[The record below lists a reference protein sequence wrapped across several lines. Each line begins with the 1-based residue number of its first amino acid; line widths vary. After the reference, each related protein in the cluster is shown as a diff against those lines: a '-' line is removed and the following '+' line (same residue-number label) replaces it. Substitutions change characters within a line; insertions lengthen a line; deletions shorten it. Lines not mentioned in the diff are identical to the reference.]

1 MSKGRHGLE
10 ALLVPPEIPVAG
22 GPVETAPGKE
32 AHGVT
37 LAADLKSIAVV
48 LNLVDPV
55 GTGGHL
61 VGERRDAGQDEV
73 PGLGLHRT
81 T

>member
-32 AHGVT
+32 AHVFAVAAHLQAVT
-37 LAADLKSIAVV
+37 VV
-48 LNLVDPV
+48 LDLVDPV